1 MKLHPTAA
9 GIAALSLSASSMA
22 TVVIAQGFDNVAGLA
37 GAGWTEFNASTA
49 VGSAYFQ
56 GNAGIFSSASGASD
70 SYAGA
75 NYLSGFGTVSNWLI
89 APTFTFESS
98 LRVDYLARVAGGG
111 FLDTV
116 QVWLSTNGA
125 SSNIA
130 DFTTL
135 LGSYSSDQDQGWMAQ
150 SLQAVGTPSGGQ
162 GRIALRYF
170 VADTAIN
177 GNYIGIDSLTVTT
190 VPEPAAWVLAGLGL
204 AGLALKLRRRAQRVQ
219 RA

>member
-1 MKLHPTAA
+1 MCSGRRSAKCVGKFSGVARPA
-9 GIAALSLSASSMA
+9 GRRFGK
-22 TVVIAQGFDNVAGLA
+22 QP
-37 GAGWTEFNASTA
+37 
-49 VGSAYFQ
+49 
-56 GNAGIFSSASGASD
+56 GIFSSASGASD
-70 SYAGA
+70 SYVGA

-89 APTFTFESS
+89 APTFTFDSS

-125 SSNIA
+125 SSKIA

-170 VADTAIN
+170 VADTSIQWQ
-177 GNYIGIDSLTVTT
+177 LH
-190 VPEPAAWVLAGLGL
+190 
-204 AGLALKLRRRAQRVQ
+204 RH
-219 RA
+219 